1 MRALRSR
8 SVRHAGGDDAVVAPG
23 PRAGDGASGG
33 YNGADT
39 NLESSRPASAA
50 MRRTIGTRSERVREL
65 IEEGIATGEFPPGMR
80 LDETEL
86 AERFDVSRTPLRE
99 ALFQLASA
107 GIVVMQPRRGTIV
120 AEVTPHR
127 LVEMFEVMGELE
139 AMCGR
144 LAARR
149 MSAQEHQRLLEAHH
163 ACERSCKLMDPDA
176 YYYENERFHHLIY
189 AGSHNDF
196 LTEQASMLHRRLRPY
211 RRLQLRVRDRL
222 PTSFHEHEGI
232 VAAIIAGDADATGLR
247 LREHVVVQGQRF
259 ADLVASLADLHRETR
274 AIAANDA
281 AQKASAAKAGGPAA
295 RPRRSPS

>member
-1 MRALRSR
+1 
-8 SVRHAGGDDAVVAPG
+8 VNDHPT
-23 PRAGDGASGG
+23 GDGTV
-33 YNGADT
+33 DPT
-39 NLESSRPASAA
+39 

-107 GIVVMQPRRGTIV
+107 GIVVMQPRRGTLV

-149 MSAQEHQRLLEAHH
+149 MSALDHQRLLEAHR
-163 ACERSCKLMDPDA
+163 ACERACKVMDPDA

-189 AGSHNDF
+189 DGSHNEF
-196 LTEQASMLHRRLRPY
+196 LREQATGLHRRLRPY

-232 VAAIIAGDADATGLR
+232 VDAIIAGDADLTAQR

-259 ADLVASLADLHRETR
+259 ADLIASLAGLHRES
-274 AIAANDA
+274 AAQAANDA
-281 AQKASAAKAGGPAA
+281 AQKGGAA
-295 RPRRSPS
+295 RGSAGAGLGRTRRHAT

>member
-1 MRALRSR
+1 
-8 SVRHAGGDDAVVAPG
+8 
-23 PRAGDGASGG
+23 
-33 YNGADT
+33 
-39 NLESSRPASAA
+39 

-65 IEEGIATGEFPPGMR
+65 IEEGIATGEFAPGMR

-107 GIVVMQPRRGTIV
+107 GIVEMQPRRGTIV

-149 MSAQEHQRLLEAHH
+149 MSTLEHERLMEAHR
-163 ACERSCKLMDPDA
+163 ACERSCKVMDPDA

-189 AGSHNDF
+189 EGSHNDF
-196 LTEQASMLHRRLRPY
+196 LTEQASALHRRLRHY

-232 VAAIIAGDADATGLR
+232 VEAIIRGDADLTAQR

-259 ADLVASLADLHRETR
+259 ADLIASLADHHRETR
-274 AIAANDA
+274 AHAANDA
-281 AQKASAAKAGGPAA
+281 THKGGGGKSP
-295 RPRRSPS
+295 RPLAVPRSRRSAP